1 MPKSEEIGWLSFGFC
16 GQTSPFLF
24 HSVHSRSSFLPLRI
38 LILTPSILTLSPPS
52 SPTRLLSSA
61 SPLTCHVITV
71 VPRPATLRRTLSYC
85 GEPVSSS
92 LPIPALWPSSPLDD
106 KLLCPGHRPH
116 RQSICEWR
124 KKMKRLKYGQ
134 RKQLTKDVAGHTR
147 SWDANNACRGSDRP
161 Q

>member
-1 MPKSEEIGWLSFGFC
+1 MTIIWLLRAN
-16 GQTSPFLF
+16 FLF

-38 LILTPSILTLSPPS
+38 LILTPSIHRFCDPDFKSAILSN
-52 SPTRLLSSA
+52 TSA
-61 SPLTCHVITV
+61 ILCI
-71 VPRPATLRRTLSYC
+71 PANMSRYNRRTTLRRTLSYC

-106 KLLCPGHRPH
+106 KLLCPGHR
-116 RQSICEWR
+116 QSICEWR

-147 SWDANNACRGSDRP
+147 S
-161 Q
+161 